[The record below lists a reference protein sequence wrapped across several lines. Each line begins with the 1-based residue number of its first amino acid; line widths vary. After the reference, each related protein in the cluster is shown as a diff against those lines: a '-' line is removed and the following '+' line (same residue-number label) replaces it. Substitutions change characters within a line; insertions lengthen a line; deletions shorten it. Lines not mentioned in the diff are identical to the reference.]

1 MALVLAENYW
11 KQLKHIQNDYLRE
24 ITKITTPKNGFF
36 EIDLDKREIIP
47 PAEYRDFLGVEHE
60 HLAETI
66 YFEVDRFFDDV
77 DLTTTNIIIEYVNDN
92 GDARIFPAVLQD
104 WTSNPGRIRFAWL
117 LGHEATK
124 VAGNL
129 KFSVRFYSVDYNNHI
144 FTYSLLTQ
152 PAIGKIMPGQQDED
166 GNSINAFENYD
177 YSSEVITALEQ
188 KILESR
194 IRWIDV

>member
-1 MALVLAENYW
+1 M
-11 KQLKHIQNDYLRE
+11 
-24 ITKITTPKNGFF
+24 
-36 EIDLDKREIIP
+36 
-47 PAEYRDFLGVEHE
+47 
-60 HLAETI
+60 AETI

-104 WTSNPGRIRFAWL
+104 WTSNPGHIRFAWL

-152 PAIGKIMPGQQDED
+152 PAIGKIMPGQRDESNNPID
-166 GNSINAFENYD
+166 AFENYD

-188 KILESR
+188 KILENR
-194 IRWIDV
+194 PHWINV